1 LLAAAA
7 AGCSAASL
15 ARPDASIDAALP
27 DVGMSDGYFGDAGVC
42 GPIDVPDYA
51 PDVMHSPNPPHANKC
66 TAQQAADY
74 ASCEGGNTA
83 NCAEFGAG
91 QSAYTCGQCIES
103 QKTDPTW
110 GVVVFDMAVGTLNTE
125 GCVDDALMQVPYE
138 IADKGHGSCG
148 DLLYASYG
156 CQQAS
161 CNACMGSAFDTCTME
176 ATSAQCLTFDQ
187 AVESPTGLCKALF
200 DDAAPSAVASCFPDL
215 TMTDAAMQRADWIT
229 RMAQYMCGP

>member
-1 LLAAAA
+1 
-7 AGCSAASL
+7 
-15 ARPDASIDAALP
+15 
-27 DVGMSDGYFGDAGVC
+27 MSEESFSDAGMC
-42 GPIDVPDYA
+42 GPVDVPTYM

-187 AVESPTGLCKALF
+187 AGGVVHGAVQGALRRRRAF
-200 DDAAPSAVASCFPDL
+200 RRRELLPRPNDDRRSHV
-215 TMTDAAMQRADWIT
+215 QRMSADWIT